1 MVTRYRLLTYRHI
14 RLIILYYGYISF
26 YCIVLYLYIYCLVYC
41 TILCCT
47 ILYLLYY
54 IVFIVFHIYIYIY
67 CILYTSFVWC
77 TIWSTYT
84 RFFHRLR
91 SVTATTR
98 QETRRR
104 HTTPR
109 WVLSGWIGRNRGIC
123 SSAPGHGAHGEV
135 GKGVP
140 QWCERWKKKP

>member
-1 MVTRYRLLTYRHI
+1 MVTWYRLLTYRHI

-26 YCIVLYLYIYCLVYC
+26 YCIVRLYLNIYCLVYC

-54 IVFIVFHIYIYIY
+54 IVFIVFHIYIY

-84 RFFHRLR
+84 RFFQR
-91 SVTATTR
+91 SVTATARRREGDTVR
-98 QETRRR
+98 RGESWVAGSEEIAAFALQHLGTTRR
-104 HTTPR
+104 
-109 WVLSGWIGRNRGIC
+109 
-123 SSAPGHGAHGEV
+123 

-140 QWCERWKKKP
+140 QWCERW